1 MLLCLCRRR
10 HRWQW
15 LGRTS
20 HIVGCEAPPK
30 SARMLSV
37 APTQGQIEEFTLYW
51 SRAPHAARWPGLADW
66 TPTSLR
72 ILGNSQALLQKFS

>member
-1 MLLCLCRRR
+1 
-10 HRWQW
+10 
-15 LGRTS
+15 
-20 HIVGCEAPPK
+20 
-30 SARMLSV
+30 MLSV